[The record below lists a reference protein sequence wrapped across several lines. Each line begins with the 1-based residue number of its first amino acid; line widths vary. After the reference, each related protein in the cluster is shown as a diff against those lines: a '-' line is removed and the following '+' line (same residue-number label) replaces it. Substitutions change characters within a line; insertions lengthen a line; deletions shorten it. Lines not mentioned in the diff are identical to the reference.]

1 MANKRKPIF
10 VVTFPTPTP
19 MVVVAE
25 IQKNLEKYLSKDYYI
40 LTGVDGDCMRYN
52 LLGETTIKE
61 FEMLQEKATDELLK
75 YINENGKQQEN

>member
-40 LTGVDGDCMRYN
+40 LTGVGMRYN
-52 LLGETTIKE
+52 LLGESTIKE
-61 FEMLQEKATDELLK
+61 FEALQEKATVELLK
-75 YINENGKQQEN
+75 YINENGKEQN